1 MDVTVNAGDFTR
13 ELAAVLP
20 ACSEKTP
27 LPALGSVLLRGEGNE
42 LAISCDNLKIAIR
55 SQVEGRCWAEGQ
67 AFIPAKQLHAYVS
80 LLPASAD
87 LSIRLLENFW
97 IALRCGRSAAKLNGI
112 DPTFAPTPP
121 SPALMYSL
129 GSAPAAIIAQ
139 AFQRAYVS
147 TTKEQEMK
155 FNLRCAALRVE
166 GGRATLES
174 SDGRRGSIIHYTL
187 NADVDLVAPVLIS
200 RQALKRF
207 AALCEGSST
216 NACITATAEHVF
228 LQVGPR
234 TLTAAREYGPFPNL
248 TALSETCGHSI
259 DALFAV
265 EELRG
270 ALSRAALFTTLSR
283 MVLIEFGGLV
293 ATIRTADED
302 GQAVTEEVTLERAV
316 FNPMT
321 IRFNAKLLL
330 DFLDQAER
338 PRVEFQ
344 LAAAD
349 KAGMLIPA
357 GDGASFQYI
366 VMPMRS

>member
-20 ACSEKTP
+20 ACSENSP
-27 LPALGSVLLRGEGNE
+27 VVVFGSVLLRGEGNE
-42 LAISCDNLKIAIR
+42 LRISCNNMKISIR
-55 SQVEGRCWAEGQ
+55 SQIEGRCWAEGQ
-67 AFIPAKQLHAYVS
+67 ALIPAKQLHAYVS

-112 DPTFAPTPP
+112 DPAFAPKRAEMTG
-121 SPALMYSL
+121 AYSL
-129 GSAPAAIIAQ
+129 GSAPAAIVAQ

-147 TTKEQEMK
+147 TTKEETN
-155 FNLRCAALRVE
+155 FSLRCGELKVD
-166 GGRATLES
+166 GCRATLRS
-174 SDGRRGSIIHYTL
+174 SDGHRLSIVHYTL
-187 NADVDLVAPVLIS
+187 NSDVKPTCVLVP
-200 RQALKRF
+200 RKALKVF
-207 AALCEGSST
+207 PELSEGRLDA
-216 NACITATAEHVF
+216 NITATDDHIF
-228 LQVGPR
+228 LSVGCR
-234 TLTAAREYGPFPNL
+234 TLIASREYGGFPNFE
-248 TALSETCGHSI
+248 AVIKTCGHSI
-259 DALFAV
+259 DALFGV

-270 ALSRAALFTTLSR
+270 ALSRAALFTTVSR
-283 MVLIEFGGLV
+283 MVRIEFDGLV

-316 FNPMT
+316 EPMT
-321 IRFNAKLLL
+321 IGFNSKLLL
-330 DFLDQAER
+330 DFLEQAER

-357 GDGASFQYI
+357 GDAANFQYV